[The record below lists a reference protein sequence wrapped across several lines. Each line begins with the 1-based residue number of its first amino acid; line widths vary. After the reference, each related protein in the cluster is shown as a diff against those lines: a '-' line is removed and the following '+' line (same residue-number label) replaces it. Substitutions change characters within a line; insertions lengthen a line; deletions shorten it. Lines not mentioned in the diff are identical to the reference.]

1 MVPECKD
8 GPTNAIALSRMFY
21 CVLSSPR
28 HAMHEAKET
37 RWCLQTTWP

>member
-21 CVLSSPR
+21 CVLSPR